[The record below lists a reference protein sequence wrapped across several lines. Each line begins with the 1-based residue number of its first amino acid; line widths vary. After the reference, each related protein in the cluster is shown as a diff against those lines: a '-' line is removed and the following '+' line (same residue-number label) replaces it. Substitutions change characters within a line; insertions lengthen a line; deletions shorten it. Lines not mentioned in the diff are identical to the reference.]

1 MSNKIKC
8 PNCNK
13 LFEPTDAYKHELEE
27 KLLKE
32 TQLKHQ
38 DEVKRLKKEK
48 QELTQ
53 SKEKEVEEVR
63 RKTIEA
69 VKRGAED
76 KVRKELETKI
86 TSTKEESE
94 AQEKQNKNL
103 QDQLKEMLK
112 QMRDLKNKKDN
123 MEIEYEKKLLKGQDK
138 IKQVA
143 KKEAQEELDLKIAE
157 KDKKLNDAL
166 KANEDLRRK
175 LEQGSQQLQ
184 GEILELNF
192 EQLLKDNFK
201 NDIIEPVEK
210 GVKGADVR
218 QVVLSP
224 REVNCGVILWETKRT
239 KAWSD
244 SWIDKL
250 KEDLRAEKANIPV
263 IVTTSLPKEFKT
275 ELGLKNGVWVVSFNL
290 AISLAQL
297 LRKNLLDVGYQK
309 AVATHKDEKAT
320 DLYEYITSHEF
331 RQQVEAMVEAYF
343 QMKTQISKERVAYGK
358 MWQVREKQVDKLF
371 KSTGNIVGAIQGEV
385 GQTALPIKGLELLE
399 LEDGKVK

>member
-1 MSNKIKC
+1 MTNKIKC
-8 PNCNK
+8 PHCNK

-38 DEVKRLKKEK
+38 EEVEKLKQEK
-48 QELTQ
+48 QEITK
-53 SKEKEVEEVR
+53 SKEKEIEEV
-63 RKTIEA
+63 KKE
-69 VKRGAED
+69 AED
-76 KVRKELETKI
+76 KARKKFEAKI
-86 TSTKEESE
+86 TSTQEESQ
-94 AQEKQNKNL
+94 AQETQNKEL

-112 QMRDLKNKKDN
+112 QMRELKNQKDKLA
-123 MEIEYEKKLLKGQDK
+123 IDYEKKLLKNQDK
-138 IKQVA
+138 IKQTA

-157 KDKKLNDAL
+157 KNKKLSDAL
-166 KANEDLRRK
+166 KANEELRRK

-201 NDIIEPVEK
+201 NDVIQPVEK
-210 GVKGADVR
+210 GIKGADVR
-218 QVVLSP
+218 QTVLSP
-224 REVNCGVILWETKRT
+224 REVHCGVILWETKRT

-250 KEDLRAEKANIPV
+250 KDDLRAEKANIPV
-263 IVTTSLPKEFKT
+263 IVTTTLPKEFKT
-275 ELGLKNGVWVVSFNL
+275 ELGFKNGVWIVSFNL

-297 LRKNLLDVGYQK
+297 LRKNLLDIGYQK

-331 RQQVEAMVEAYF
+331 RQQVEAMVESYF
-343 QMKTQISKERVAYGK
+343 QMKTQISKERVAYEK
-358 MWQVREKQVDKLF
+358 MWQTREKQVDKLF
-371 KSTGNIVGAIQGEV
+371 RSTGNIVGAIQGEV

-399 LEDGKVK
+399 SEND